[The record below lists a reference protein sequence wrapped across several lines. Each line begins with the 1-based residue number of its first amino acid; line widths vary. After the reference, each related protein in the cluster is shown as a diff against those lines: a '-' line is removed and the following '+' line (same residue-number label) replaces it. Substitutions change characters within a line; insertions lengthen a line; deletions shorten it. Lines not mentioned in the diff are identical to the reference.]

1 MCPWCARHHGVCRGK
16 HTKHQLRCNTLR
28 RKIDHWFK
36 YQLLYFPEVIKL
48 RQSSLSPTDH
58 QTEVKVQ
65 DIPLW
70 LPSQIKGRIPVTLEA
85 QRTEWRL
92 RNAQAY
98 EALDTLQFQLQ
109 LRAHLRSFKD
119 RFVRGQRPNT
129 RARKSISVV
138 QAKIDIAARDYR
150 TAYEALDALGAILFK
165 YGWHNELQPLLDED
179 IRDLAEGEDK
189 KLDGKRTVSWIW
201 RIKEIQNLENDSHL
215 NDRKFLHI
223 PALMPS
229 YRTIT

>member
-1 MCPWCARHHGVCRGK
+1 MQLWEHAKDRQ
-16 HTKHQLRCNTLR
+16 HTKYQLSCNTLQ

-36 YQLLYFPEVIKL
+36 YQSLYFPEVVKL
-48 RQSSLSPTDH
+48 RQSSLSTADN
-58 QTEVKVQ
+58 QTEVKIQ

-85 QRTEWRL
+85 QQTEWKL
-92 RNAQAY
+92 RHAQAY
-98 EALDTLQFQLQ
+98 ETLDTLQFQLQ

-129 RARKSISVV
+129 RARISISLV

-150 TAYEALDALGAILFK
+150 TAYEALDALGAILFQ
-165 YGWHNELQPLLDED
+165 YGWHNELQPLLDQD
-179 IRDLAEGEDK
+179 IRDLSEGDDK
-189 KLDGKRTVSWIW
+189 KSDGRQIVSWIW

-215 NDRKFLHI
+215 NDREVLYI
-223 PALMPS
+223 LALMPS
-229 YRTIT
+229 N